1 MKVIFRPQRIESY
14 EAIQIEEN
22 MIGRILTDTEEVK
35 QEIFKREDGKLV
47 LKAHEIDKNDT
58 YESVQDIDIF
68 VEIGDVLIKTPKGYM
83 KPVQKAIILDKQ
95 LEIAIKKIN
104 DVK

>member
-14 EAIQIEEN
+14 EAIQIESN
-22 MIGRILTDTEEVK
+22 MIGKVLTDTETIK

-104 DVK
+104 EVK